1 MRLDVASV
9 RTFPTGISERKDFS
23 ISRTIGS
30 RLFFT
35 YYGAFLFHEVLNVI
49 QTVTEEC
56 ASKIYGN
63 KVPFNESF
71 EVYRLS
77 PMLLHVMIK
86 SRVKLTS
93 ANI

>member
-1 MRLDVASV
+1 MVL
-9 RTFPTGISERKDFS
+9 
-23 ISRTIGS
+23 
-30 RLFFT
+30 
-35 YYGAFLFHEVLNVI
+35 YVLNVT

-63 KVPFNESF
+63 KVPFNESLK
-71 EVYRLS
+71 VYRLS

-86 SRVKLTS
+86 SRVKLKS